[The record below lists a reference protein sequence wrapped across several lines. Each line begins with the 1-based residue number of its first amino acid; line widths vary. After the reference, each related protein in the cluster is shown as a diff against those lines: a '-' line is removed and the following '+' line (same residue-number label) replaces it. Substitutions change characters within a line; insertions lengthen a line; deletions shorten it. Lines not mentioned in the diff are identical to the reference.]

1 MLTEDEL
8 VAAQHE
14 ELRALQ
20 WESIP
25 ANRAATELATA
36 RKLEEGLLWAAE
48 AGNVEVATTLI
59 KAGAS
64 VSARSGLNCTPL
76 YMASQTGH
84 TEIARLLI
92 RTVRTAA
99 APWGADPEA
108 LVATFLNQACLQG
121 ETALMVAAE
130 QTHTNC
136 VALLLQNRAS
146 VNVKGDRG
154 DTALHFAAKTCVGFD
169 GQDVYDSMALLLA
182 HGADI
187 EATNNA
193 GLTALGSCILD
204 HLPEQPAINRAKWLI
219 KKGASL
225 AALLVQTPQIYPP
238 PQHGFGLPWA
248 QHGFDEPPLPPTV
261 HFILANLTS
270 TIVTEQAK
278 YIVPL
283 LEHHRHDVRMNSIRV
298 LQMVTAADLS
308 ERATTIVQMLVRL
321 NRTYTGVLQPLRA
334 HLFPADV
341 ACRAFVTR
349 KKFVEAIAECR
360 TDVSPAVQGMAM
372 NWIQREIPLAQVPA
386 NVLVFA
392 VEAQTH
398 M

>member
-25 ANRAATELATA
+25 ANRAAAELATE

-64 VSARSGLNCTPL
+64 VSARCRLNCTPV
-76 YMASQTGH
+76 YIASQTGH

-99 APWGADPEA
+99 APWGADPVA

-130 QTHTNC
+130 QGHTNC

-154 DTALHFAAKTCVGFD
+154 DTALHFAAKTCLGFD

-187 EATNNA
+187 EATNSA

-204 HLPEQPAINRAKWLI
+204 HLPEQTAINRAKWLI

-225 AALLVQTPQIYPP
+225 AALLVPSV
-238 PQHGFGLPWA
+238 GAAWLPWA
-248 QHGFDEPPLPPTV
+248 QHGFREPPRPPTV
-261 HFILANLTS
+261 NFILANLTS
-270 TIVTEQAK
+270 TSMAEQAK

-283 LEHHRHDVRMNSIRV
+283 LEHHRPDVRMNSMRV

-308 ERATTIVQMLVRL
+308 ERATTIVRMLVRL
-321 NRTYTGVLQPLRA
+321 NRAYTGVIEPLRA

-341 ACRAFVTR
+341 SRRAFVTC
-349 KKFVEAIAECR
+349 KTFVEAIAARR
-360 TDVSPAVQGMAM
+360 TDTVPEIRDMAM
-372 NWIQREIPLAQVPA
+372 NWIKREIPLAHAPA
-386 NVLVFA
+386 NVLVAA
-392 VEAQTH
+392 VHKQTQ